1 MVISSKHMD
10 LISLSSVHYLLDQV
24 YKCSGEIP
32 LASTPT
38 QVNTSKCSFLGS
50 KTVGQNGIR
59 LASLREETAEGLEEV
74 IRHKYDV
81 NTHRVYLGGV
91 KGGRIVKPSKTAL
104 LLIEYQNEFA
114 SERGKLH
121 EGVKEVMESTNTLQN
136 TVDLVENARSVGVS
150 ILHLPILNCVG

>member
-1 MVISSKHMD
+1 
-10 LISLSSVHYLLDQV
+10 
-24 YKCSGEIP
+24 
-32 LASTPT
+32 
-38 QVNTSKCSFLGS
+38 
-50 KTVGQNGIR
+50 
-59 LASLREETAEGLEEV
+59 
-74 IRHKYDV
+74 
-81 NTHRVYLGGV
+81 LGGV